1 MGGSFCKMYTYIFK
15 VFDLHVYKIK
25 PHLLIHNKFYRIKGK
40 FVLKVHFNEDET
52 WKWVVYEILAWYTE
66 ESLQT

>member
-25 PHLLIHNKFYRIKGK
+25 PHLLLHNKFYRIKGK

-52 WKWVVYEILAWYTE
+52 
-66 ESLQT
+66 